1 MAGSRRKVAE
11 SEARALVAEWRESGR
26 SMPAWCAL
34 RGLDGR
40 SLRHWTRRLEGVAE
54 FRFMEMAVPARPA
67 APSIRLRVEGV
78 TIVVGDAF
86 SEETLTRV
94 LRAVR
99 AC

>member
-1 MAGSRRKVAE
+1 MARTRRQVVE
-11 SEARALVAEWRESGR
+11 SEASALVAEWRESGK
-26 SMPAWCAL
+26 SLPAWCAS

-40 SLRHWTRRLEGVAE
+40 SLRHWALRLEGDAE
-54 FRFMEMAVPARPA
+54 LRLMEMVVPSGSVSP
-67 APSIRLRVEGV
+67 PIRLRVEGV
-78 TIVVGDAF
+78 TIVVGDSF

>member
-1 MAGSRRKVAE
+1 
-11 SEARALVAEWRESGR
+11 
-26 SMPAWCAL
+26 
-34 RGLDGR
+34 
-40 SLRHWTRRLEGVAE
+40 
-54 FRFMEMAVPARPA
+54 MAVSSRPA
-67 APSIRLRVEGV
+67 SPPIRLRVEGV